1 MDVAR
6 HPGHRTQPVRAVIVA
21 YCRRISYKPRS
32 ASRPVNVSEQALPPK
47 QAPKK
52 FRLSDDPSNMN
63 NLEARLQATSQ
74 KKKVLFFANTDW
86 YLQHFRLPLA
96 EYLRD
101 KGYEVIM
108 VSPYGPYHEGIQAA
122 GFRSIA
128 VPMERRSLNPWR
140 ELKLINHLRCLYAE
154 EKPDI
159 AHHFTIKCVV
169 YGTIA
174 SELSGIITRVNA
186 VTGLGHIFIS
196 PKIKDLLLKRPV
208 SLLLRHAFNARNS
221 RLILQNPDDANDFI
235 NAHLVNKKNIRLIKG
250 SGVNTEHYK
259 PTQKNRKESTVRIL
273 LASRLLWEKGI
284 REYANTA
291 QELREEGL
299 NAEFMLAGEP
309 DPGNPTSIPAE
320 QLDAWRKEGHVKL
333 LGHVHDMRTL
343 LADIDIA
350 VLPSNREGTPRSLL
364 EAAACGLP
372 LVTTDVPGCR
382 EVVNHEVNGLFVS
395 GRTGG
400 GKRSPS
406 FARNDG
412 YPTLSQALR
421 RLCLEPETRARMGA
435 ASRAKVLAEFDES
448 IVFEKTLAVY
458 RELENAAN
466 TTPDKGLSVNHLV
479 KEQLL

>member
-1 MDVAR
+1 M
-6 HPGHRTQPVRAVIVA
+6 
-21 YCRRISYKPRS
+21 K
-32 ASRPVNVSEQALPPK
+32 
-47 QAPKK
+47 
-52 FRLSDDPSNMN
+52 
-63 NLEARLQATSQ
+63 NLEMPLQTNPIN
-74 KKKVLFFANTDW
+74 KKVLFFANTDW
-86 YLQHFRLPLA
+86 YLHNFRLPLA
-96 EYLRD
+96 EYLRT

-108 VSPYGPYHEGIQAA
+108 VSPNGPYHQGIQAA

-128 VPMERRSLNPWR
+128 IPMQRRSLNPWR
-140 ELKLINHLRCLYAE
+140 ELKLIKHLRDIYAA

-174 SELSGIITRVNA
+174 SELCGVRTRINA

-196 PKIKDLLLKRPV
+196 PKIRDLLLKRPV
-208 SLLLRHAFNARNS
+208 SLLLRHALNARNS

-250 SGVNTEHYK
+250 SGVNTQYFTPLQECRNTS
-259 PTQKNRKESTVRIL
+259 PVRIL

-284 REYANTA
+284 REYVNAA
-291 QELREEGL
+291 RELHQEGL

-309 DPGNPTSIPAE
+309 DPGNPTSIPNE
-320 QLDAWRKEGHVKL
+320 QLNAWRNEGHIKL
-333 LGHVHDMRTL
+333 LGHVQDMRSL
-343 LADIDIA
+343 LANTDIA

-382 EVVNHEVNGLFVS
+382 EVVDHEINGLFVS

-400 GKRSPS
+400 GQRAPS

-421 RLCLEPETRARMGA
+421 RLCLEPETRGRMGD
-435 ASRAKVLAEFDES
+435 ASRAKVLAEFDER

-458 RELENAAN
+458 RELESAHEIG
-466 TTPDKGLSVNHLV
+466 PGEGLSVNHLV
-479 KEQLL
+479 KEQFS